1 MEKFIELRNENG
13 VPYAQG
19 IGVADAA
26 RILSADESLTLS
38 AHVDGKTVFTRYD
51 DECEP
56 EDIERVIRRRCPGVA
71 ALVAVVAMLM
81 ASCTVTV
88 PVAATGD
95 TDGTKQGRASAVRV
109 FGAVVQGDASIAAAC
124 RQGGVRFVQTVD
136 LRKTNV
142 LGVYRR
148 ETCIVTGE

>member
-1 MEKFIELRNENG
+1 MDQEFERIIRDHRERMRQINERYDRERDRINAR
-13 VPYAQG
+13 YQG
-19 IGVADAA
+19 ERLLAKAAMDESRRLVGVALRVAFVVQVVA
-26 RILSADESLTLS
+26 WI
-38 AHVDGKTVFTRYD
+38 VF
-51 DECEP
+51 
-56 EDIERVIRRRCPGVA
+56 
-71 ALVAVVAMLM
+71 AVVLLS
-81 ASCTVTV
+81 SCTVTV

-124 RQGGVRFVQTVD
+124 RQGGVHFVQTVD